1 MATTL
6 KKITANLMVESV
18 DDTIAFY
25 KNVLGFEV
33 ITTVPDAGPFDW
45 AWMKRGDV
53 ELMFQSRPSLSGDI
67 PAFTGKEVG
76 GTFGLYINV
85 EGIQSLYDTIKD
97 KVTIVKDMHTTFYGA
112 REFHIQDNSGYLLS
126 FAEDITNA

>member
-18 DDTIAFY
+18 DTTIAFY
-25 KNVLGFEV
+25 KDVLGFEV

-53 ELMFQSRPSLSGDI
+53 ELMFQSRPSLSGDM
-67 PAFTGKEVG
+67 PAFADKEVG

-85 EGIQSLYDTIKD
+85 EGVQSLYDTIKD
-97 KVTIVKDMHTTFYGA
+97 KVTIIKDMHTTFYGA
-112 REFHIQDNSGYLLS
+112 QEFYIQDCNGYILG
-126 FAEDITNA
+126 FAEDIPNA